1 MCEREKQLIIN
12 FNPTK
17 FECSFPPA
25 GDPRPTIAGHF
36 AGDPGRRE
44 KNLSVVYNATNLSSF
59 ALLHR
64 VPHPPLG
71 HISSTNCDL
80 HKKCSKFIYVYP
92 FSIVAIKNISSKHW

>member
-1 MCEREKQLIIN
+1 MMCAKEKQLIIN

-25 GDPRPTIAGHF
+25 GDPWPTIARHLE
-36 AGDPGRRE
+36 GDPADV
-44 KNLSVVYNATNLSSF
+44 KQNLSVVCATNLSSF

-71 HISSTNCDL
+71 HASTNCDL

-92 FSIVAIKNISSKHW
+92 FSIVAIKNRSSTH